1 MEEMLSAIGNAGFPI
16 AVAVY
21 LLVRIENKLN
31 SLTTAIIQLREAI
44 ILLPREKE
52 PLPPCEIK

>member
-1 MEEMLSAIGNAGFPI
+1 MEEMLSVIGNAGFPI

-21 LLVRIENKLN
+21 LLVRVENKLN

-52 PLPPCEIK
+52 PLPPYEAK